1 MNATT
6 TLSLSPLLSLSLF
19 SLKTLL
25 SVEGT
30 ENNREDVSAARDDA
44 CAFLC
49 KQKREKNEVRALK
62 MRKTWREK
70 REKQREKRE
79 REVFAFFPLFVVLLF
94 CSTLFTHHFD
104 DGTTQY

>member
-1 MNATT
+1 VLFFPITDERNNN
-6 TLSLSPLLSLSLF
+6 TLSLLSLSLSLF

-25 SVEGT
+25 SIEGT

-62 MRKTWREK
+62 MKTTRATESK
-70 REKQREKRE
+70 KC
-79 REVFAFFPLFVVLLF
+79 LFLRGKLW
-94 CSTLFTHHFD
+94 
-104 DGTTQY
+104 

>member
-62 MRKTWREK
+62 MKTTRATESK
-70 REKQREKRE
+70 KC
-79 REVFAFFPLFVVLLF
+79 LFLRGKLW
-94 CSTLFTHHFD
+94 
-104 DGTTQY
+104 